1 MPPKCPGLARRPVH
15 GARFP
20 DPLDWAVPAQTCC
33 RSRWASFLGFPQLPA
48 HTPQGSAP
56 ASSTSLAP
64 TTFPKGAVP
73 PHPSL
78 APGARVL
85 LGQSR
90 LSRSDSHRTDGSA
103 WSWLRLSCALAQ

>member
-1 MPPKCPGLARRPVH
+1 MP
-15 GARFP
+15 GAHFP

-33 RSRWASFLGFPQLPA
+33 RSRWACFLGFPQPPA
-48 HTPQGSAP
+48 HTLQGSAP

-78 APGARVL
+78 APAARVL
-85 LGQSR
+85 LGQSHLCR
-90 LSRSDSHRTDGSA
+90 LRFSQDGRE
-103 WSWLRLSCALAQ
+103 WVVLAQALQAL